1 MASLPALYF
10 GLKER
15 RKSQQNQSVPRSRRD
30 AGIGNVLGGMQE
42 KESHPFRRKN
52 YSLLFRSKGIQLSL
66 CDAHLS
72 ASTVPLCT
80 MRVSCSTSVILD
92 VTLTGAARSCTHF
105 VRLDG
110 AEVLRVA
117 FPVARRR
124 RRPRLHSQIATA
136 VSQTSPDLKERRKGK
151 KRWERVR

>member
-1 MASLPALYF
+1 M
-10 GLKER
+10 
-15 RKSQQNQSVPRSRRD
+15 
-30 AGIGNVLGGMQE
+30 
-42 KESHPFRRKN
+42 
-52 YSLLFRSKGIQLSL
+52 
-66 CDAHLS
+66 
-72 ASTVPLCT
+72 
-80 MRVSCSTSVILD
+80 ILD

-151 KRWERVR
+151 KDGSGSEIKRGEGSGMGE

>member
-1 MASLPALYF
+1 
-10 GLKER
+10 
-15 RKSQQNQSVPRSRRD
+15 
-30 AGIGNVLGGMQE
+30 
-42 KESHPFRRKN
+42 
-52 YSLLFRSKGIQLSL
+52 
-66 CDAHLS
+66 
-72 ASTVPLCT
+72 

-92 VTLTGAARSCTHF
+92 VTLTGAARSQTHF

-136 VSQTSPDLKERRKGK
+136 VSQTSPDLKERRAK
-151 KRWERVR
+151 KRWERVRDKARRRFGHGKSSTGTGLWIGTKVAVQTLHCYCVCCELLSASIADALWFVNMVCLPPPMKYAWHKNVYKL

>member
-30 AGIGNVLGGMQE
+30 AGIGNVLGEMQE

-52 YSLLFRSKGIQLSL
+52 YSLLFRGKGIQLSL

-72 ASTVPLCT
+72 VRGKYSPLIPGPQDK
-80 MRVSCSTSVILD
+80 R
-92 VTLTGAARSCTHF
+92 LTGNGEKLTYSCPA
-105 VRLDG
+105 G
-110 AEVLRVA
+110 CN
-117 FPVARRR
+117 
-124 RRPRLHSQIATA
+124 
-136 VSQTSPDLKERRKGK
+136 
-151 KRWERVR
+151 